1 MHLGLGEFL
10 SLLCAFLFAG
20 HIVTNG
26 HYVEKSGAI
35 ILTFLQMIFA
45 SIFSFATAFSVETL
59 PTNISTSTWMAILY
73 VGLVTTMLAF
83 TLQTWAQK
91 HTTTT
96 KVAIILSTEV
106 IFGSLFSVVLLGEL
120 LTPNMI
126 MGGAA
131 IFIAI
136 ITAETKWNFLKFNK
150 KTVSI

>member
-1 MHLGLGEFL
+1 
-10 SLLCAFLFAG
+10 
-20 HIVTNG
+20 
-26 HYVEKSGAI
+26 
-35 ILTFLQMIFA
+35 
-45 SIFSFATAFSVETL
+45 
-59 PTNISTSTWMAILY
+59 MAILY
-73 VGLVTTMLAF
+73 VGLITTMLAF